1 MVSMASAA
9 RAVRLTQERHT
20 RPQLARSLADR
31 KLNQWIFTSSGTHVA
46 AGAEEEPAAAIA
58 AAKKLKRLRGEP
70 RPLVA
75 QNCTPRVPGSSASQQ
90 QPAAARHLLV

>member
-20 RPQLARSLADR
+20 RPQFARSLADR

-46 AGAEEEPAAAIA
+46 AGAEAAAILLLSA
-58 AAKKLKRLRGEP
+58 AGRFGWGDNRAKLF
-70 RPLVA
+70 
-75 QNCTPRVPGSSASQQ
+75 
-90 QPAAARHLLV
+90 